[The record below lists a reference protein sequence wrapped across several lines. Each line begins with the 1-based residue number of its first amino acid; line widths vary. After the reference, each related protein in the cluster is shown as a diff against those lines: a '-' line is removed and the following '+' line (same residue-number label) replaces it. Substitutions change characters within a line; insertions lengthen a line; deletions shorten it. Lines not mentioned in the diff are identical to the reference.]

1 MKLESKAVNTDP
13 KAVLLKVSFDVSQTS
28 DALDW
33 EFVPNSR
40 PTKGTHA
47 GGVLF
52 QPKEKL
58 FLEIDGIGSDKSGFT
73 GFDIIECSLIT
84 MPQIVQIGANLPLKY
99 AAPSPF
105 RDVPSA
111 VFTFPHDFKV
121 GVVPAP
127 SEIVNHERQ
136 FKQTWNGDL
145 VVAEAQGR
153 WELTFLVTV
162 RIHYGS
168 AHPSELR
175 VFSFDPEGQVG
186 DGSVPPTL

>member
-1 MKLESKAVNTDP
+1 MKLETQAVNTDP

-33 EFVPNSR
+33 EFLPNSR
-40 PTKGTHA
+40 PTKGNHA
-47 GGVLF
+47 GGILF

-58 FLEIDGIGSDKSGFT
+58 FLEIDGIGSDKSGFS
-73 GFDIIECSLIT
+73 GFDIIECCLIT
-84 MPQIVQIGANLPLKY
+84 MPQIIQIGAKLPLKY

-111 VFTFPHDFKV
+111 VFSFPHDFQE

-127 SEIVNHERQ
+127 SEIVNRERQ
-136 FKQTWNGDL
+136 FKQTWQGDL
-145 VVAEAQGR
+145 VVAEAPGR
-153 WELTFLVTV
+153 WELSFVVTV

-168 AHPSELR
+168 TQPSELR
-175 VFSFDPEGQVG
+175 VFSFDPETEVG
-186 DGSVPPTL
+186 EGSVPS